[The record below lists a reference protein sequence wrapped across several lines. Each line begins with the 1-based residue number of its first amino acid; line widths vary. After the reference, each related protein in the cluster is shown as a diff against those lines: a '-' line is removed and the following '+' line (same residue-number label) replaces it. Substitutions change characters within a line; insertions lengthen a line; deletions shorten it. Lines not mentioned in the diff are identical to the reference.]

1 VKVKSKFDHDSA
13 ESEAGSALPFT
24 NAGISSS
31 GGMIEAIWETLFALA
46 TVVAICVGVVRLAD
60 HLNDARLVRSAGI
73 GNGKQFDMTSSGR
86 LSIVRRIED
95 QRTFQFD
102 GDARRAELPQ

>member
-13 ESEAGSALPFT
+13 ESEAGSASHFT

-46 TVVAICVGVVRLAD
+46 TAAAICVGVVRLAD
-60 HLNDARLVRSAGI
+60 HLNDARVARNAGI
-73 GNGKQFDMTSSGR
+73 VKQSDTTSNGR
-86 LSIVRRIED
+86 LSIVGRIED

-102 GDARRAELPQ
+102 GGARRAELPE